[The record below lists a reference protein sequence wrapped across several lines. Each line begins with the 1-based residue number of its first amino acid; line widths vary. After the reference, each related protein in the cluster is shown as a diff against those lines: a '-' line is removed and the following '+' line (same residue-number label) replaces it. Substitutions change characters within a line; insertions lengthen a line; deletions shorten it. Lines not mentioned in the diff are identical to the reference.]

1 MPYFVLCFHKVCDMI
16 RKSKQKEEYIL
27 LLNINYRNFQCDLDP
42 SKNVR
47 LENVCEYLEEI

>member
-1 MPYFVLCFHKVCDMI
+1 MI